1 MDIAFDIR
9 EEEKSKEKF
18 YKSTFGKISKHRR
31 QKILNVAIEEF
42 ASNGYNA
49 TNINVISKKAGI
61 SVGSMYS
68 YFDSKESLFLTVVDE
83 CFNILENALE
93 EIDTNE
99 GDFFHTF
106 EKLLRIAKDYA
117 LTYPEINQI
126 YLNITT
132 QSLSSFADKLSF
144 KLESITANLYCKT
157 INKAKK
163 DGVITSDMDE
173 KILSFCLDNLIIM
186 FQFSFTSDYYK
197 ERMKVFL
204 GSDSL
209 DETDKVIHGILNFV
223 RNSLSTK

>member
-1 MDIAFDIR
+1 MDLAIDIR

-31 QKILNVAIEEF
+31 QKILNVAISEF
-42 ASNGYNA
+42 AANGYTA
-49 TNINVISKKAGI
+49 TNINIISKKACVSI
-61 SVGSMYS
+61 GSIYS

-83 CFNILENALE
+83 CFHILEKALE
-93 EIDTNE
+93 EININE

-117 LTYPEINQI
+117 LIYPEINQI
-126 YLNITT
+126 YINITT

-144 KLESITANLYCKT
+144 KLESITANLYCEA
-157 INKAKK
+157 IEKARK
-163 DGVITSDMDE
+163 DGIITSDMDK

-186 FQFSFTSDYYK
+186 FQFSFASDYYK

-204 GSDSL
+204 GSETVDDTEKVIQGILSFVRDSL
-209 DETDKVIHGILNFV
+209 SI
-223 RNSLSTK
+223 R